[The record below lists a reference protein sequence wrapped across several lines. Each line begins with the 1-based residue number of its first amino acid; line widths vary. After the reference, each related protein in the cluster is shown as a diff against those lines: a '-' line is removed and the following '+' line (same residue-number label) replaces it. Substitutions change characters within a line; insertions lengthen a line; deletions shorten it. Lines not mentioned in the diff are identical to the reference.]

1 MSARTILGP
10 TIAAMPA
17 TMMTAG
23 VVLVE
28 VVITTVDIVT
38 ETMIV
43 VETTTVVDVTL
54 TVVVLTVVLTEVVTV
69 VVLNVVAIAV
79 VLNVAPTAAVVA
91 IVQGMMTGGTDIFT
105 PFPAMYIAFI
115 GSFVH
120 VVALIL
126 RRIILIT
133 LRIKTQLKFGT
144 CRAMLTDNTHDTSLP
159 QELVDLIVDFIEEE
173 PLSLRACALAGHC
186 FLQRCRMHLFHTVRF
201 TDDTSSG
208 RFLPLLL
215 SPQIPPLVKEILVVG
230 SGTTTKSQWIA
241 SDDILSPILDSFVNV
256 EAVGIL
262 SCRFDSVTT
271 IQKLRTL
278 STKAVNM
285 LRLDMLQ
292 FERTGDF
299 FSLLQCFPSLRHLL
313 LGSVYVRFNERHP
326 VSHSQPVLLETLE
339 VPFHLSLTSVP
350 TVGLLLD
357 PQSPIT
363 LRHLKSLRIA
373 RLSLNDLPIIRS
385 LVEASRAMLVDLFLG
400 PIRMVSVSELG
411 TT

>member
-1 MSARTILGP
+1 
-10 TIAAMPA
+10 
-17 TMMTAG
+17 
-23 VVLVE
+23 
-28 VVITTVDIVT
+28 
-38 ETMIV
+38 
-43 VETTTVVDVTL
+43 
-54 TVVVLTVVLTEVVTV
+54 
-69 VVLNVVAIAV
+69 
-79 VLNVAPTAAVVA
+79 
-91 IVQGMMTGGTDIFT
+91 
-105 PFPAMYIAFI
+105 
-115 GSFVH
+115 
-120 VVALIL
+120 
-126 RRIILIT
+126 
-133 LRIKTQLKFGT
+133 
-144 CRAMLTDNTHDTSLP
+144 MLTDNAHDTSLP
-159 QELVDLIVDFIEEE
+159 QELVDLIVDFLEEE
-173 PLSLRACALAGHC
+173 PLSLRACALAGYC
-186 FLQRCRMHLFHTVRF
+186 FLQRCRMHLFRTIRF
-201 TDDTSSG
+201 TDDTSSR

-230 SGTTTKSQWIA
+230 SGTTTKSQWIT

-262 SCRFDSVTT
+262 SCRFGSVTT

-278 STKAVNM
+278 STKVVNM

-299 FSLLQCFPSLRHLL
+299 FSLLQSFPSLRHLL

-363 LRHLKSLRIA
+363 LSHLKSLRIA
-373 RLSLNDLPIIRS
+373 RLSLNDLPIIIS

-400 PIRMVSVSELG
+400 PIRMVSASEPGLTIQPTVLPLYHLRFLQIQISDG
-411 TT
+411 VLHRRLFKWWINVFQMSEQDWCLEDVTIRLRRDGSTRTFHDTNQWSLLDAAFTRSCMRELRAVKIKISFPPRSLATQELPGLIRHACPSMVAKNLLHVELNTNDGISVWSSGPIPLFWPPINV